1 MLYNAREF
9 TIDTGGARTDCIS
22 FGSGSRDLIMIQGLN
37 LRPVKGAGLPL
48 AISYKIFAKDY
59 RVWVFD
65 RRDPIP
71 EGFSVKDFA
80 DDIAQN
86 MHSLGIQKADVFG
99 VSQGGMIAQYLALDH
114 PELVN
119 SMALAVTLSRSNP
132 TVEAVIARWIKL
144 AEQNDYRTLVGDQ
157 MQKLYSDEYIK
168 RYSRLF
174 SIVMKT
180 QKFIPPE
187 RFIKLA
193 KSCVSCDTYDRL
205 PEIKCPVLLL
215 GGAQDKI
222 VTARGTEEIAEKLG
236 CPVYMYPEFGHSA
249 YEEAKDFN
257 TRVLDFFRAQR

>member
-86 MHSLGIQKADVFG
+86 MQSLGIQKSDVFG

-114 PELVN
+114 PELVQ
-119 SMALAVTLSRSNP
+119 SMVLAVTLSRSNP
-132 TVEAVIARWIKL
+132 TVEAVIARWVEL
-144 AEQNDYRTLVGDQ
+144 AEQNDYRTLVDDQ

-180 QKFIPPE
+180 
-187 RFIKLA
+187 
-193 KSCVSCDTYDRL
+193 
-205 PEIKCPVLLL
+205 
-215 GGAQDKI
+215 
-222 VTARGTEEIAEKLG
+222 
-236 CPVYMYPEFGHSA
+236 
-249 YEEAKDFN
+249 
-257 TRVLDFFRAQR
+257 